1 MYTYKLFIYNF
12 NETIYLHKIFLKII
26 ILLFYRFV
34 SNFEPT
40 QVGTYGIYQ
49 FIDIINLSNIYL

>member
-1 MYTYKLFIYNF
+1 MYTHKLLIYIF
-12 NETIYLHKIFLKII
+12 KGTLYLHRIYLKII

-40 QVGTYGIYQ
+40 QVGTSKIY
-49 FIDIINLSNIYL
+49 